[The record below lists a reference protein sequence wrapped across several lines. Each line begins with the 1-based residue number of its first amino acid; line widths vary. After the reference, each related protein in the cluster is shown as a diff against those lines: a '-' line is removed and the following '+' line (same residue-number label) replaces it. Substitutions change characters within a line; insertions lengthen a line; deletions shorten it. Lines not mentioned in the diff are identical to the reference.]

1 MIKQRV
7 PWMPIGLGLSMSII
21 EPGPAVIG
29 WLAIMLALPY
39 MLFISTITRKW
50 VANYTLI
57 ALAIAFTV
65 QDLLAPGFYF
75 QYQAT
80 VSPFIS

>member
-7 PWMPIGLGLSMSII
+7 PWMPIGLGLSMSML

-29 WLAIMLALPY
+29 WVAIIFALPY
-39 MLFISTITRKW
+39 MLFISTVTRKW

-65 QDLLAPGFYF
+65 QDLLAPSFTSNIR
-75 QYQAT
+75 AT
-80 VSPFIS
+80 VSPSIC